1 MERLMRTELARV
13 QTESQKQSFERNGFT
28 QYTFHANGGCCPIC
42 NGLDGKHFDVED
54 MMPGKN
60 APPMHPN
67 CRCSTSAYEDS
78 DEYEAWLDHLEQ
90 GGTTE
95 EWEKQKANKQITT
108 KKKPLNQGVF
118 STYNL
123 TKADSVRPKS
133 VMNEMNRSELGRSL
147 MEYLEKE
154 NVPVRLCYG
163 IDNPEDD
170 LGIYDPFDDVIT
182 IFCDVTKTTKETAK
196 TLIHE
201 ATHRKLG
208 STGTFDEEVECFKAE
223 LIHQKGQ
230 LTKSDIDAIIEHVK
244 KYYPELE

>member
-1 MERLMRTELARV
+1 
-13 QTESQKQSFERNGFT
+13 
-28 QYTFHANGGCCPIC
+28 
-42 NGLDGKHFDVED
+42 
-54 MMPGKN
+54 
-60 APPMHPN
+60 MHPN

-78 DEYEAWLDHLEQ
+78 DEYEAWLDYLES

-95 EWEKQKANKQITT
+95 DWKKKAATQEDQTGKRVTD

-133 VMNEMNRSELGRSL
+133 IMNEMNRSELGRGL

-154 NVPVRLCYG
+154 SVPVRLCYG
-163 IDNPEDD
+163 VDNPNCD
-170 LGIYDPFDDVIT
+170 LGTYDPFDDVIT
-182 IFCDVTKTTKETAK
+182 IFCDVTKTTRETAK

-208 STGTFDEEVECFKAE
+208 SKGTFDEEVECFKAE

-230 LTKSDIDAIIEHVK
+230 LTNSDIEAIMEHVK